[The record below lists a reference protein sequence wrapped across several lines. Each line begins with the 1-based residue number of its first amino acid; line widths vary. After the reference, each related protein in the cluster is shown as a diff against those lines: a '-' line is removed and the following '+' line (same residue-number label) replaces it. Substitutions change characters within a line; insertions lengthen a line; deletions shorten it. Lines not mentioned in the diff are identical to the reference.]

1 MVKYYHAHDV
11 DLSKCRGHMECMRR
25 CPTQAIRVRNG
36 KAAISEELCV
46 DCGHCIE
53 ACPEGAVVPTSDII
67 DGIDRFRYKVIVPSP
82 VLYAQFEPTIHPY
95 IIHQALKRVG
105 FNEVVDV
112 TTSSIALASALE
124 MYLAGYSGRLPLIS
138 SYCPCIV
145 RLIQVKYPDLVE
157 LIVPFDVPREITAR
171 ELRKTLPEKLGI
183 APEELGLFYMATC
196 PAKVVSVKQ
205 PAEKKQSWFD
215 AVVSVRDAY
224 SVVVHQV
231 PDLSRHF
238 SEGQVPDD
246 FSFNAEWVTTG
257 SLTRSAGK
265 ENWLNVAGLENV
277 TKILDDIENSR
288 LRNIAFIEATAHML
302 GCVSGP
308 FNVENPYI
316 ARANSLRQ
324 GEKYQKPITLDP
336 SDIAVKLKE
345 NYFTMNEPLLP
356 RPTRYFDTDLET
368 SIKRM
373 KERERVYQKLPQ
385 INCGCCGSP
394 TCMAF
399 AEDFVL
405 GAVNLTDCFHLSLSA
420 LPKEDHGTTTHRT

>member
-1 MVKYYHAHDV
+1 MAQYYHAHRV
-11 DLSKCRGHMECMRR
+11 DPDRCRGHMECMRR

-36 KAAISEELCV
+36 KAVVSEELCV

-53 ACPEGAVVPTSDII
+53 ACPEGAVVPTSDIL

-82 VLYAQFEPTIHPY
+82 VLYSQFEPSIHPY
-95 IIHQALKRVG
+95 IIHLALKRVG
-105 FNEVVDV
+105 FNAVVDV
-112 TTSSIALASALE
+112 TTSTIALASALE
-124 MYLAGYSGRLPLIS
+124 LYLKDYTGRLPLIS

-171 ELRKTLPEKLGI
+171 ELRKTLPGQLGLN
-183 APEELGLFYMATC
+183 PEEIGLFYMATC

-205 PAEKKQSWFD
+205 PAEKKHSWFD
-215 AVVSVRDAY
+215 AVVSVRDVY
-224 SVVVHQV
+224 SVIVHQIPAISKSFTPDRV
-231 PDLSRHF
+231 P
-238 SEGQVPDD
+238 GN

-257 SLTRSAGK
+257 SLTRSADK

-277 TKILDDIENSR
+277 IKILDDIENSR

-316 ARANSLRQ
+316 ARANSLKQ
-324 GEKYQKPITLDP
+324 GDKYQKPVVVDRNEI
-336 SDIAVKLKE
+336 IRQIHE
-345 NYFTMNEPLLP
+345 GYFTMEDPILP

-373 KERERVYQKLPQ
+373 KERERVYHKLPQ

-405 GAVNLTDCFHLSLSA
+405 GAVKLTDCLHFSLES
-420 LPKEDHGTTTHRT
+420 PGKEDNDTGKNH